1 MKSRSL
7 PLLAAL
13 AISFAAFAQNSIE
26 PILPKGQSQF
36 STYYQST
43 AIVNGSVLWE
53 ESFETANSQWV
64 AGGDW
69 AIGKPLGNVYSFQGQ
84 HCAATNLMANYSPGV
99 VSELTTPAIGL
110 PALQAHQRL
119 RFSYQELFQSE
130 SDYDHLITKVTTNG
144 GATWSELGRKSGHS
158 NAQWR
163 YEYIDVTHL
172 EGQVV
177 QFRFELHSDLSYT
190 YLGWYLDQVR
200 VELISNA
207 GMPKTSTGIH
217 VNIISL
223 DATLFPDIFLNVNV
237 VDDQGAVIPNLD
249 SVNFLIYENF
259 QTPNCMEVFPP
270 GTGLGSRLVDI
281 VFVMDNSGSMSDEQL
296 AVRNNVR
303 NFIDSLSARQVDYA
317 LGLTRYGQSANSG
330 NPIAAN
336 GGILTTDSAYFKN
349 TIWLQNTIDGGYEP
363 GYESIIFSINS
374 FNWTAGARKVIIIIT
389 DETPLQGPVTLAQC
403 ISACTAAD
411 ATVFALTLTNLFS
424 TFTPLTNAT
433 GGATFNITS
442 PFDAILDSIANT
454 ISGNYLITYCSP
466 DTVGDCSDRDVLL
479 FGFRSMLEVD
489 SDTTSYFAPDFVG
502 PVVSLT
508 PATLGLSISGVHT
521 TQNILIDA
529 LVTDTCVPYVQNVVL
544 RYRIIGTLM
553 WTAVN
558 MTHLGY
564 DLYTATIP
572 ATATGAPGIEYY
584 ITATDGN
591 FINYYP
597 LIFPTTFPVVIPI
610 FIDSMALNPPPVITH
625 TVDPISP
632 LAVPDTIYANIVDS
646 TLIVANA
653 KLFFRKSSGA
663 ILFQNV
669 PMTNTAGNTWMGI
682 IPDSMMTSLGTD
694 YFIYA
699 QDNTGLWS
707 THGTAV
713 NPHQINQP
721 VNFPPVINHS
731 PIIGTYCG
739 ANLDI
744 LATVID
750 TTDFVANVQLWYRV
764 TDTSFATKP
773 FTMLAMV
780 LQGGNLYKATIP
792 GDSIT
797 TAGLDYFIV
806 ASDNLGLSSFHGN
819 SIISYNI
826 ACPPIHDIGI
836 MTIQQPVSPAPEGM
850 NNIRVKLGNFG
861 NVGIT
866 NAIIKWTIDGGAVN
880 QFNWTGQLD
889 VWFPINNLLI
899 GSSSF
904 SYGAHTVKVWTELP
918 NGFIDVDNTNDTTEM
933 SIFFC
938 DPLNGNYTVDAT
950 LPTAGNNY
958 NTLAEAITNLECAG
972 VSGPVE
978 ILLAAGTYT
987 GSLVLNTYV
996 GMSTTNT
1003 VTFKGPDVPET
1014 FPPSDTGCAINNA
1027 VTFQHI
1033 GTASF
1038 PEVLLLKKA
1047 NYFRFL
1053 NINFSSGGTS
1063 YPRVV
1068 HLSDSSSYNHFEH
1081 CRFSGVSTSTS
1092 SDVVLFASS
1101 NSLDNHNVFLNNCLL
1116 GNGRAFYLA
1125 SSSTMVETGN
1135 KFLRNFIQ
1143 NNNQAV
1149 YATYQNELE
1158 ISGNTFIPHATSGNL
1173 YGIYVSN
1180 LDVQFKINRNKITVS
1195 RNSSGLNGIYITNSK
1210 GRSSSRAEVTN
1221 NMVYVG
1227 HPSNPTSSYTF
1238 YMNSTDSVDVLHNT
1252 LHMAE
1257 MAGGT
1262 NYGAYLAN
1270 GVNIRFVNNLVSH
1283 FNTAPALYLVRIA
1296 TSYIQFDYNNVYS
1309 YGLEPYRYSN
1319 VFHTRQSFFT
1329 TYGFEQNS
1337 TNYRPEFISPFDLHL
1352 NSVYIDNTGSP
1363 LSHMVAM
1370 DIDAEMRDTLTP
1382 DVGADEFVPFGLDAG
1397 ILWHEPTFSTIPGP
1411 TTVQVKMYNNS
1422 VDTIHNAVLAFTDFT
1437 DTLSQS
1443 FTALGLAS
1451 KDSLVLTFDTA
1462 IYNFLFRNNLFAF
1475 VVSIN
1480 GVIDDRQYNDTTIVQ
1495 DICAP
1500 LSGSYTIDASLP
1512 NSNSNFQ
1519 SFSQAV
1525 DHLLCSGI
1533 SGPVVFNIADGIYPE
1548 RVSLPFIQGSSS
1560 SNTITFQGA
1569 SADSSMV
1576 TMELEGTSAFN
1587 YLFRIDG
1594 AQHLFLKHLG
1604 FRNLGTTYGTSLYFS
1619 KAAKHIT
1626 IENCYI
1632 EGNAAPSSNSNRS
1645 LVNTS
1650 QANGE
1655 SADSV
1660 TFINNHFLYGSNAI
1674 NWLCSSSDRS
1684 LYLQILENRF
1694 HNFHY
1699 VGINTNYTNRLIIRG
1714 NDLGSNGSE
1723 SPTHVYGLSIVNSND
1738 RSALDANRLYI
1749 TSRYSVYGIYVSGGS
1764 AAGDSLYCSNN
1775 MVIVDRL
1782 NPIISTSYAIYGIY
1796 QTGGTNHFYAHNSV
1810 VTKRSLPS
1818 TTSYSAYF
1826 AGGTTLRVFNNAF
1839 VNLNDGYSMYR
1850 STTTTFINHNNH
1862 FTSGNKLIRYA
1873 STDYNTLAAWTA
1885 FQGHDAN
1892 SVSVD
1897 PEFYSELDL
1906 HSYSTVMNNAGISST
1921 ILTDF
1926 DGESRSATPDIGA
1939 DEYSLPLLDAG
1950 LSNMQP
1956 VSHFQATYP
1965 VVVQIKNHGQNA
1977 LTTATIQWSVDG
1989 IMQAPFVWTGNLATG
2004 ASDPQVNLGSFAFG
2018 AGQHEV
2024 MAYVTAP
2031 NGGVDGL
2038 AVNDTARMTTPFMTT
2053 PISTYPQCYNFENGF
2068 EDWQQ
2073 ATDDQYDWNIL
2084 SGQSSTITYRVNAA
2098 QSGNY
2103 YALLS
2108 DYDSGNDTAS
2118 MYMYLNTTGT
2128 IGLKMVFWYHLHSST
2143 SGYPNYSPALH
2154 VDVNVN
2160 GVWTNSI
2167 WSRNSN
2173 QLTGWKMD
2181 TVSLAS
2187 YIGDTV
2193 IVRFRGISANF
2204 LNYTQLGIDNVCISE
2219 SFPNDVGVSAIS
2231 APATGPQLGNAEPVT
2246 VTVFNFGTSA
2256 ASNIPVSF
2264 QVDGQTAITET
2275 IPGPLASASS
2285 MQYTFTATGNLAGY
2299 GLHEVTAY
2307 TNLLGEQFRTN
2318 DTTRVEIINEDA
2330 VIIGTLLS
2338 VNQGLPIEPS
2348 TVYTYS
2354 QTIYKAAQIGKSGFI
2369 TSIMYQYNGG
2379 PAWGPDAIEIYM
2391 GHTSKNQFTT
2401 TSDWVN
2407 INTLQLVADTGL
2419 SVVNTPGW
2427 VEIQLQTPFY
2437 YNGVD
2442 NLIVAVDENT
2452 PTSNPSSCDFY
2463 SSNLDTDYSSLRHTN
2478 NSVNPDPV
2486 SPPSGT
2492 RLQHVPNTKIWFT
2505 SGLPLTLNL
2514 SSSTDTTCTGT
2525 SVLVNAAAF
2534 GGQPP
2539 YTFSWSTGQNGAS
2552 ISTTISGNTTI
2563 FCTVTDGAALSEVA
2577 SITIYTYGGTA
2588 VTLPSF
2594 SDMCVTDN
2602 AITLSGGLPAG
2613 GSYFINGSPGTSF
2626 NPASAGVGIHTIWYR
2641 YEDSFG
2647 CIDTAIGSITVHALP
2662 LVSLASFAAVC
2673 ANDASFL
2680 LSGGSPAGGSYSGQ
2694 GVTNN
2699 FFNPNLAGAGTH
2711 TITYSYTDANGCA
2724 NSATNTITVNQN
2736 PAVSLAAQIPVCVND
2751 APFNLTGGVP
2761 VGGTYSGIGVSGGVF
2776 NPALAGVGTHAIT
2789 YSYTDANNCSN
2800 LAIQNIVVNDIPAVA
2815 LAPIA
2820 AVCVEAASFTL
2831 TGGTPVGGSYSGMGV
2846 SGGTFNPAMAGVG
2859 NHVITYTFA
2868 DTNGCANSAVQ
2879 TVMVNPLPSI
2889 VITVPSSVCI
2899 DANPVS
2905 LSATPSGGSF
2915 SGSGVSAGAF
2925 NPATAGSGAQ
2935 TIYYNYTDPTTGC
2948 SNVDSATIVVHA
2960 LPQLFTSALP
2970 VTCDNDAAFALN
2982 FVTPSGGSY
2991 SGPGVSGGQFNPHI
3005 AGAGNHNILYTY
3017 TDGNGCTN
3025 STTLVA
3031 QVNASPVASLAPI
3044 GAACAADAPFA
3055 LSGGLPL
3062 GGQYYVNGALST
3074 QFTPGTLGV
3083 GTHIVLYVASN
3094 ANGCSDSASQS
3105 VVVNAHPLLSL
3116 TPVAPV
3122 CTMAAAV
3129 TLNATPAGGTWAG
3142 NGVSGNTFLPMA
3154 APVGTHTLVY
3164 SYTNAAG
3171 CSAQDSIT
3179 VVVNALPAVS
3189 HTPLADICINAPAIV
3204 LSGGTPGGGSYSG
3217 PGVSA
3222 GSFNPLTAGLGTH
3235 TLTYSH
3241 TDGNGCSNSTT
3252 VQITV
3257 LQIPILSMPPVPD
3270 VCNNDAPF
3278 ALVGLPAG
3286 GTFSGP
3292 GTSALGIF
3300 DPAAAGV
3307 GVHTITYSQ
3316 TGANGCSASITQ
3328 TVTVTAAPVVT
3339 IGALTALCAN
3349 DAAITLSG
3357 GLPVGGSYSGT
3368 GVSGN
3373 QFDPAVAGAGT
3384 HAITYSYTDG
3394 VGCSNSAS
3402 AAIVV
3407 YAAPAK
3413 PIIGQNGD
3421 VLTCDISGLN
3431 YQWLDAQGNPISGA
3445 NGQSYTAP
3453 ANGVYSV
3460 VVTNGDGCSNQSD
3473 PYNATGI
3480 GIEDLGVG
3488 FVWEVFPNPSSGEF
3502 MVRFETQSSISGQLI
3517 VEDAAGRI
3525 IYQEAITDHSGIF
3538 EKKIALENAQ
3548 SGVYNVSI
3556 HANGRS
3562 ITKRVVVQK

>member
-1 MKSRSL
+1 MKSPSL
-7 PLLAAL
+7 PMLVAL
-13 AISFAAFAQNSIE
+13 AISFATFAQNSIE
-26 PILPKGQSQF
+26 PVLPKGQSQF
-36 STYYQST
+36 SPYFQSS
-43 AIVNGSVLWE
+43 ALVNGSVLWE
-53 ESFETANSQWV
+53 ENFESANNLWAAS
-64 AGGDW
+64 GDW

-84 HCAATNLMANYSPGV
+84 HCAATNLMTNYSPGV

-130 SDYDHLITKVTTNG
+130 SDYDHLITKVTTDG
-144 GATWSELGRKSGHS
+144 GATWTELGRKSGHS

-190 YLGWYLDQVR
+190 YLGWYLDQIR
-200 VELISNA
+200 VELVSNA

-223 DATLFPDIFLNVNV
+223 DATLFPNIFLNVNV
-237 VDDQGAVIPNLD
+237 VDDQGEVIPNLGNA
-249 SVNFLIYENF
+249 NFPIFENYL
-259 QTPNCMEVFPP
+259 TPTCKEVFPP
-270 GTGLGSRLVDI
+270 GTGQGSRLVDI

-330 NPIAAN
+330 NPLAAN
-336 GGILTTDSAYFKN
+336 GGILSSDSSYFKN

-363 GYESIIFSINS
+363 GYESIIFSLNA
-374 FNWTAGARKVIIIIT
+374 FNWTAGARKIIIIIT
-389 DETPLQGPVTLAQC
+389 DETPLQGPTTLLQC

-411 ATVFALTLTNLFS
+411 ATVFALTTTNLFS
-424 TFTPLTNAT
+424 TFTPLTSAT

-442 PFDAILDSIANT
+442 PFNAILDTIANT

-466 DTVGDCSDRDVLL
+466 DSVGDCSDREVLL
-479 FGFRSMLEVD
+479 FGFLSIFEAD

-502 PVVSLT
+502 PVIDLT
-508 PATLGLSISGVHT
+508 PPTLGLSVSGVHT
-521 TQNILIDA
+521 SQNIVIDA

-544 RYRIIGTLM
+544 RYRIIGTPM

-558 MTHLGY
+558 MTHLGF

-597 LIFPTTFPVVIPI
+597 VVFPTTFPVVIPI
-610 FIDSMALNPPPVITH
+610 YADSLLLNPPPVTTH
-625 TVDPISP
+625 TVVPISP
-632 LAVPDTIYANIVDS
+632 LNIPDTIYASIVDS
-646 TLIVANA
+646 TLNVANA
-653 KLFFRKSSGA
+653 KLFFRNSSGA
-663 ILFQNV
+663 ILYQSVNMVSVF
-669 PMTNTAGNTWMGI
+669 GNLWRGI
-682 IPDSMMTSLGTD
+682 IPDTMMTALGTD

-713 NPHQINQP
+713 DPHKINQP
-721 VNFPPVINHS
+721 VNEPPVINHI

-744 LATVID
+744 TAIVTD
-750 TTDFVANVQLWYRV
+750 TTDFVNVVSLSYRV
-764 TDTSFATKP
+764 TDTSMVAKP
-773 FTMLAMV
+773 FTTVPMV
-780 LQGGNLYKATIP
+780 LQGANLYKATIP

-797 TAGLDYFIV
+797 PAGLDYFIV

-826 ACPPIHDIGI
+826 ACPPVHDIGI
-836 MTIQQPVSPAPEGM
+836 MDIQQPASPAPEGM

-861 NVGIT
+861 NVRIT

-918 NGFIDVDNTNDTTEM
+918 NGFADVDNTNDTTEI

-938 DPLNGNYTVDAT
+938 DPLNGNYTVDAS

-978 ILLAAGTYT
+978 ILLSPGTYN
-987 GSLVLNTYV
+987 GALVLRTFM
-996 GMSTTNT
+996 GMSATNT
-1003 VTFKGPDVPET
+1003 VTFKGPDVPDSY
-1014 FPPSDTGCAINNA
+1014 PPSDTGCAIINA
-1027 VTFQHI
+1027 VTFQHT
-1033 GTASF
+1033 GTSTF
-1038 PEVLLLKKA
+1038 PEVVHLKKA
-1047 NYFRFL
+1047 NYFRFQ
-1053 NINFSSGGTS
+1053 NINFSNNGTS

-1068 HLSDSSSYNHFEH
+1068 LLSDSSSYNQFEH

-1092 SDVVLFASS
+1092 SDIVLFTQS
-1101 NSLDNHNVFLNNCLL
+1101 NSWDNHNVFMNNCLL

-1125 SSSTMVETGN
+1125 SSSDLVETGN
-1135 KFLRNFIQ
+1135 TFLGNFIQ
-1143 NNNQAV
+1143 NLNQAF
-1149 YATYQNELE
+1149 YTTYQSDLE
-1158 ISGNTFIPHATSGNL
+1158 ISGNTFIPHATLGNY
-1173 YGIYVSN
+1173 YGIYVQYASN
-1180 LDVQFKINRNKITVS
+1180 QFKINRNKLTVT
-1195 RNSSGLNGIYITNSK
+1195 RTSSGLNGIYISNSDGSTNT
-1210 GRSSSRAEVTN
+1210 RSEVTN

-1227 HPSNPTSSYTF
+1227 HPANTSTSYAF
-1238 YMNSTDSVDVLHNT
+1238 YMTASDSVDVLHNT
-1252 LHMAE
+1252 FHMDI

-1262 NYGAYLAN
+1262 NYAAYLTN
-1270 GVNIRFVNNLVSH
+1270 GVNLRFVNNVVSH
-1283 FNTAPALYLVRIA
+1283 YSASPALYLVRLA
-1296 TSYIQFDYNNVYS
+1296 TSYIQFDYNNVFCW
-1309 YGLEPYRYSN
+1309 GPQAYRYSSTN
-1319 VFHTRQSFFT
+1319 HTRETFFS
-1329 TYGFEQNS
+1329 TYGFEEHS
-1337 TNYRPEFISPFDLHL
+1337 SGYIPDYIAPFDLHL
-1352 NSVYIDNTGSP
+1352 NNVFINNSGTP
-1363 LSHMVAM
+1363 LSGMVAT
-1370 DIDAEMRDTLTP
+1370 DIDADLRDTLQP
-1382 DVGADEFVPFGLDAG
+1382 DMGADEFVPYGLDAG
-1397 ILWHEPTFSTIPGP
+1397 IMWLSPSGSTVPGSQNIH
-1411 TTVQVKMYNNS
+1411 VRIQNRL
-1422 VDTIHNAVLAFTDFT
+1422 VDTIQSVQIGYTDFT
-1437 DTLSQS
+1437 DTLYQS
-1443 FTALGLAS
+1443 FTGMALAS
-1451 KDSLVLTFDTA
+1451 KEFDTLTLNA
-1462 IYNFLFRNNLFAF
+1462 VPYNFVFRNQLRAF
-1475 VVSIN
+1475 ITTVN
-1480 GVIDDRQYNDTTIVQ
+1480 GVQDLRRYNDTTDVQ

-1500 LSGSYTIDASLP
+1500 LSGNYTIDSSLP
-1512 NSNSNFQ
+1512 VSNTNFQ
-1519 SFSQAV
+1519 SFNAAV
-1525 DHLLCSGI
+1525 DHLICSGI
-1533 SGPVVFNIADGIYPE
+1533 SGPVVFNVADGIYPE
-1548 RVSLPFIQGSSS
+1548 RVSIPFIQGSDST
-1560 SNTITFQGA
+1560 NTITFQGA
-1569 SADSSMV
+1569 SADSSLAI
-1576 TMELEGTSAFN
+1576 MELEGTSSDN

-1594 AQHLFLKHLG
+1594 AQHVILKHLG
-1604 FRNLGTTYGTSLYFS
+1604 FRNLGVTYGNSLFFS
-1619 KAAKHIT
+1619 KASKHIT
-1626 IENCYI
+1626 IMNCHL
-1632 EGNAAPSSNSNRS
+1632 EGNATPSSNNNRS

-1660 TFINNHFLYGSNAI
+1660 TFIQNHFQYGSNAI
-1674 NWLCSSSDRS
+1674 NWICSSSDRS
-1684 LYLQILENRF
+1684 NYLQVLENRF
-1694 HNFHY
+1694 RDFHY
-1699 VGINTNYTNRLIIRG
+1699 IGINTNYTNRLIIRG
-1714 NDLGSNGSE
+1714 NDLENNGSE
-1723 SPTHVYGLSIVNSND
+1723 SPTHIYGLSIDNSNN
-1738 RSALDANRLYI
+1738 RSRIDANRLNI
-1749 TSRYSVYGIYVSGGS
+1749 SSRYSTYGIYVSGGS
-1764 AAGDSLYCSNN
+1764 AASDSLYCTNN
-1775 MVIVDRL
+1775 MVVVDRI

-1810 VTKRSLPS
+1810 VVRRSLTS
-1818 TTSYSAYF
+1818 TNSYAGYF
-1826 AGGTTLRVFNNAF
+1826 TGGSTLRVFNNAF

-1850 STTTTFINHNNH
+1850 STTTTLINHNNH
-1862 FTSGNKLIRYA
+1862 FASGTKLIRYS

-1892 SVSVD
+1892 SVSVN
-1897 PEFYSELDL
+1897 PEFYSEFDL
-1906 HSYSTVMNNAGISST
+1906 HSYSTMMNNAGLSS
-1921 ILTDF
+1921 IIFTDF

-1939 DEYSLPLLDAG
+1939 DEYSLPLIDAG

-1956 VSHFQATYP
+1956 ISHFQGSYP

-1977 LTTATIQWSVDG
+1977 LVSATVLWSVDG
-1989 IMQAPFVWTGNLATG
+1989 VMQAPYLWSGNLATG
-2004 ASDPQVNLGSFAFG
+2004 ASDAQVSLGSYAFG
-2018 AGQHEV
+2018 PGQHEV

-2031 NGGVDGL
+2031 NGGADGL
-2038 AVNDTARMTTPFMTT
+2038 AVNDTVRMTTPYMTS
-2053 PISTYPQCYNFENGF
+2053 PISQYPKCFDFENGF

-2073 ATDDQYDWNIL
+2073 ATNDQHDWEIR

-2098 QSGNY
+2098 QSGNN
-2103 YALLS
+2103 YALMD
-2108 DYDSGNDTAS
+2108 DYDAGNDTAS

-2128 IGLKMVFWYHLHSST
+2128 IGLKMIFWYHLHSST
-2143 SGYPNYSPALH
+2143 SGFPNYSPALH

-2160 GVWTNSI
+2160 GVWTNSV
-2167 WSRNSN
+2167 WSKNSN
-2173 QLTGWKMD
+2173 QTTGWKMD

-2204 LNYTQLGIDNVCISE
+2204 INYTQLGIDNVCISE
-2219 SFPNDVGVSAIS
+2219 TFPNDVGVTAIS
-2231 APATGPQLGNAEPVT
+2231 APATGLQLSNAEPVT

-2264 QVDGQTAITET
+2264 QVDGQTPVTEI

-2285 MQYTFTATGNLAGY
+2285 MQYTFAAAGNLTGY

-2307 TNLLGEQFRTN
+2307 TNLAGEQFRAN
-2318 DTTRVEIINEDA
+2318 DTTYIEIINEDA
-2330 VIIGTLLS
+2330 VIIGTLLTL
-2338 VNQGLPIEPS
+2338 NQGLPIEPS

-2354 QTIYKAAQIGKSGFI
+2354 QTIYKAVQIGKPGFI
-2369 TSIMYQYNGG
+2369 SSIMYQYNGG
-2379 PAWGPDAIEIYM
+2379 QAWGPDDIRIYM
-2391 GHTSKNQFTT
+2391 GHTSKTQFLNST
-2401 TSDWVN
+2401 DWVSVSN
-2407 INTLQLVADTGL
+2407 LQLVADTAIT
-2419 SVVNTPGW
+2419 VVNSPGW

-2442 NLIVAVDENT
+2442 NLIIAVDENT
-2452 PTSNPSSCDFY
+2452 ADSHSSSSDFY
-2463 SSNLDTDYSSLRHTN
+2463 SSNIDPDYSSLRHTN
-2478 NSVNPDPV
+2478 NTTNPDPA
-2486 SPPSGT
+2486 SPPSGS
-2492 RLQHVPNTKIWFT
+2492 RLQSVPNTKLWFAT
-2505 SGLPLTLNL
+2505 GLPLTLNL
-2514 SSSTDTTCTGT
+2514 SSNADTTCTGT
-2525 SVLVNAAAF
+2525 SVVVNAAAF

-2539 YTFSWSTGQNGAS
+2539 YTYSWSTGQNGSS
-2552 ISTTISGNTTI
+2552 ISTNISGNTTI
-2563 FCTVTDGAALSEVA
+2563 FCTVTDGAALSQVA
-2577 SITIYTYGGTA
+2577 TITIYTYGGTA
-2588 VTLPSF
+2588 VSLPSF
-2594 SDMCVTDN
+2594 ADMCVTDN
-2602 AITLSGGLPAG
+2602 ALTLSGGMPAG
-2613 GSYFINGSPGTSF
+2613 GSYFINGSAGSSF
-2626 NPASAGVGIHTIWYR
+2626 NPSSAGVGVHTIWYR

-2647 CIDTAIGSITVHALP
+2647 CIDTAISSITVHALP
-2662 LVSLASFAAVC
+2662 VVSLANFAAVC
-2673 ANDASFL
+2673 ANDVSFL
-2680 LSGGSPAGGSYSGQ
+2680 LSGGSPAGGSYSGT

-2711 TITYSYTDANGCA
+2711 VITYTYTDTNGCT
-2724 NSATNTITVNQN
+2724 NSTTNSITVNSN
-2736 PAVSLAAQIPVCVND
+2736 PAVSLAAQVPVCVND

-2761 VGGTYSGIGVSGGVF
+2761 VGGSYSGAGVSAGMF
-2776 NPALAGVGTHAIT
+2776 NPAIAGVGTHAIT

-2800 LAIQNIVVNDIPAVA
+2800 IAIQNITVNDIPTVT

-2820 AVCVEAASFTL
+2820 AVCIDATSFAL
-2831 TGGTPVGGSYSGMGV
+2831 SGGTPAGGSYSGTGV
-2846 SGGTFNPAMAGVG
+2846 SSGTFDPAVAGAG
-2859 NHVITYTFA
+2859 NHVITYTFT
-2868 DTNGCANSAVQ
+2868 DTNSCSSSATQ
-2879 TVMVNPLPSI
+2879 TVVVHPLPSI

-2905 LSATPSGGSF
+2905 LVATPAGGTF
-2915 SGSGVSAGAF
+2915 SGTGVSAGTF
-2925 NPATAGSGAQ
+2925 TPATAGSGSH
-2935 TIYYNYTDPTTGC
+2935 TLYYNYTDPTTGC
-2948 SNVDSATIVVHA
+2948 SNSDSTTIVVHA
-2960 LPQLFTSALP
+2960 LPQLLTSAIP

-2982 FVTPSGGSY
+2982 FVTPSGGNY
-2991 SGPGVSGGQFNPHI
+2991 SGPGVSGGQFDPQI
-3005 AGAGNHNILYTY
+3005 AGAGSHNILYTY

-3025 STTLVA
+3025 STTIVA
-3031 QVNASPVASLAPI
+3031 QVNSAPVATLAPI
-3044 GAACAADAPFA
+3044 GAACMADAPFA

-3062 GGQYYVNGALST
+3062 GGQYYVNGILAT
-3074 QFTPGTLGV
+3074 QFNPGTLGV
-3083 GTHIVLYVASN
+3083 GAHTVLYVASN
-3094 ANGCSDSASQS
+3094 ATGCSDSASQS
-3105 VVVNAHPLLSL
+3105 VTVNANPLLSL

-3122 CTMAAAV
+3122 CTTAAAV
-3129 TLNATPAGGTWAG
+3129 TLSAIPIGGTWTG
-3142 NGVSGNTFLPMA
+3142 NGVLGNTFLPMA

-3164 SYTNAAG
+3164 SYTNATG
-3171 CSAQDSIT
+3171 CSAQDSILVT
-3179 VVVNALPAVS
+3179 VLALPSVS
-3189 HTPLADICINAPAIV
+3189 HTALASVCINAAPFA
-3204 LSGGTPGGGSYSG
+3204 LSGGSPSGGSYSG
-3217 PGVSA
+3217 PGVS
-3222 GSFNPLTAGLGTH
+3222 GGNFDPLVAGLGTH
-3235 TLTYSH
+3235 TLTYSY
-3241 TDGNGCSNSTT
+3241 TDGNGCANSTT

-3257 LQIPILSMPPVPD
+3257 LQIPILSMPAVPD

-3300 DPAAAGV
+3300 DPSAAGP

-3316 TGANGCSASITQ
+3316 TGANGCSASVTQ

-3349 DAAITLSG
+3349 DAAITLSV
-3357 GLPVGGSYSGT
+3357 GLPSGGSYSGP

-3373 QFDPAVAGAGT
+3373 QFDPSVAGAGT
-3384 HAITYSYTDG
+3384 HTITYSYTDG

-3402 AAIVV
+3402 TTIVV

-3413 PIIGQNGD
+3413 PIVSQNGD
-3421 VLTCDISGLN
+3421 LLTCDISGLN
-3431 YQWLDAQGNPISGA
+3431 YQWLDAQGNPISSA

-3473 PYNATGI
+3473 PFNATGI

-3488 FVWEVFPNPSSGEF
+3488 FAWEVFPNPSQGEF
-3502 MVRFETQSSISGQLI
+3502 VVRFETQSSISGLLT

-3525 IYQEAITDHSGIF
+3525 VYQEAITEHSGIF

-3562 ITKRVVVQK
+3562 ITKRLLIQK